1 MINLGKIIISKR
13 QELGLK
19 QFELARRAEMS
30 PAQLCQIEN
39 GRVSPSFHMVERIAA
54 ALSLDV
60 VGLISGA
67 RPTADECA
75 QMGSLPQETTNYIPI
90 RAVEPDAGRALK
102 AIAEAE
108 ERLDAYDDAHGVS
121 SRCTIALNRVRQ
133 SISGIG
139 AAAADE
145 LRLDLGLGT
154 APLGDLASLLEFRG
168 VRIHR
173 AKLTKDVTS
182 VAFWNAAREN
192 LVVVLNDRATPERQL
207 YRLVYELG
215 SACLFVSRG
224 NQRLDESLE
233 QHRFLTDFT
242 AAFLMPGVM
251 VRTCVAATGIAPTA
265 WTFDS
270 LVAIKQHFGVSA
282 EAFALRLEELGLIVP
297 SLRVSLR
304 DRLRAYY
311 KSHPKAMEPKAT
323 SGGMRPRGV
332 LEGIYE

>member
-1 MINLGKIIISKR
+1 MIDLGKCIQAKR

-19 QFELARRAEMS
+19 QFELARRAKMS

-54 ALSLDV
+54 AFNLDV
-60 VGLISGA
+60 VGLITGA
-67 RPTADECA
+67 KPVADAIVTET
-75 QMGSLPQETTNYIPI
+75 SLPQNTSYIPI
-90 RAVEPDAGRALK
+90 RAVDPDAGRALK
-102 AIAEAE
+102 SIAEAE
-108 ERLDAYDDAHGVS
+108 AELDAYDDAHGVS
-121 SRCTIALNRVRQ
+121 SRCTIALNRVRL
-133 SISGIG
+133 SASGVG

-173 AKLTKDVTS
+173 VKLTKDVAS
-182 VAFWNAAREN
+182 VAFWNESREN
-192 LVVVLNDRATPERQL
+192 LVVVMNVRATPERQL

-251 VRTCVAATGIAPTA
+251 VRTCVAATGIGPTA

-282 EAFALRLEELGLIVP
+282 EAFALRLEELGLIAP
-297 SLRVSLR
+297 SLRVELR

-311 KSHPKAMEPKAT
+311 KAHPKAMEPTAT
-323 SGGMRPRGV
+323 TCGIRPACVPTKGANA
-332 LEGIYE
+332 